1 MAGNIFLGIL
11 FGLFNT
17 IQLHLAKGM
26 ERYGID
32 IFSRDKSLKEKGKK
46 PLIYVI
52 GVILNYTLFIYQILG
67 NAFSTATVF
76 SSVFGIGV
84 IILMIFSKYILKEK
98 IKKIEYIGA
107 VLIIIGTIVVG
118 YTLFEL
124 EIYYQDIGIN
134 QSNINWVNFIIV
146 IIIFLGIFIV
156 FLFFSAKTTIA
167 VSLIFGLVAGAC
179 GGIDNT
185 LKHLGM
191 IEGFSLETFFN
202 PIFLL
207 SFLSGGFAF
216 LITQWGFAKKAKAS
230 KLVPS
235 YNSLYILLPV
245 FLEALIIEGTIIT
258 PLQLIFIFVI
268 IIGVI
273 LMNIFKEKPETA
285 DINID

>member
-1 MAGNIFLGIL
+1 LAGNLILGIL

-32 IFSRDKSLKEKGKK
+32 IFSKDKSLKEKGKK
-46 PLIYVI
+46 PLVYVI
-52 GVILNYTLFIYQILG
+52 GIILNYTLFIYQILG

-124 EIYYQDIGIN
+124 EIYYQDIGLN

-146 IIIFLGIFIV
+146 MIIFLGIFIV

-191 IEGFSLETFFN
+191 IEGISLEIFLN

-207 SFLSGGFAF
+207 SFLSGFFAF

-245 FLEALIIEGTIIT
+245 FLEFLIIEGTMIT
-258 PLQLIFIFVI
+258 PLQLIFTFVI

-273 LMNIFKEKPETA
+273 LMNIFKEKPNTA
-285 DINID
+285 DINKG

>member
-1 MAGNIFLGIL
+1 MAGNLILGIL

-17 IQLHLAKGM
+17 TQLHVAKGM
-26 ERYGID
+26 ERYGIE
-32 IFSRDKSLKEKGKK
+32 IFSRKQSLKEKGKK
-46 PLIYVI
+46 PLVYTI
-52 GVILNYTLFIYQILG
+52 GFILNQTIFIWQIIG
-67 NAFSTATVF
+67 NAVSTATVF
-76 SSVFGIGV
+76 SAVFGIGLIV
-84 IILMIFSKYILKEK
+84 LMIFSKKYLKEDLQK
-98 IKKIEYIGA
+98 LELIGA
-107 VLIIIGTIVVG
+107 ILIIIGTIFLG

-124 EIYYQDIGIN
+124 ELFYQEMEID
-134 QSNINWVNFIIV
+134 QSNINWANFLI
-146 IIIFLGIFIV
+146 IIIFLLILFPIILIFSI
-156 FLFFSAKTTIA
+156 KTSIA
-167 VSLIFGLVAGAC
+167 ISLIFGLVAGAC

-191 IEGFSLETFFN
+191 IEGISLETFLN

-258 PLQLIFIFVI
+258 PLQLIFTFII
-268 IIGVI
+268 IIGII
-273 LMNIFKEKPETA
+273 LMNILKDEPEITN
-285 DINID
+285 INKD

>member
-52 GVILNYTLFIYQILG
+52 GIILNYTLFIYQILG

-124 EIYYQDIGIN
+124 EIYYQDIGLN

-146 IIIFLGIFIV
+146 MIIFSGIFIV
-156 FLFFSAKTTIA
+156 FLFISAKTTIA

-191 IEGFSLETFFN
+191 IEGFTLHIFLN

-207 SFLSGGFAF
+207 SFLSGFFAF

-245 FLEALIIEGTIIT
+245 FLELLIIEGTMIT
-258 PLQLIFIFVI
+258 PLQLISTFVI

-273 LMNIFKEKPETA
+273 LMNIFKEKPEIA
-285 DINID
+285 DINKD